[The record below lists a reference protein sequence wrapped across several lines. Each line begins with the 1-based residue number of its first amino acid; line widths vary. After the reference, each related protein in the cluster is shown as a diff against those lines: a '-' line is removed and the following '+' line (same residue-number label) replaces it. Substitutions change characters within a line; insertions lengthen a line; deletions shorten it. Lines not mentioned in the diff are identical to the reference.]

1 MKNCGLRISNAEW
14 KAKFRRQEACF
25 APSRNL
31 SQRERE
37 KRSEIRKQMKH
48 QTAIILV
55 VIFPLAIV
63 SSITPQGSTANDL
76 TQQSTDLKQ
85 RPLNLPKLKAH
96 EPCAVS
102 HGNQE
107 LVRQASYVFCSS
119 CFWFGKGPVYLA
131 LSFQDQSNDEAR
143 FVLTKVP
150 RDSHAYAAKT
160 PWVAQADYTG
170 PILIR
175 GRRLDGS
182 SEEKLRFGLNGSKP
196 EEMLQLDAPPPGK
209 TDPTHW
215 SFWPTD
221 IYVPRA
227 GCYGLQIDT
236 KDGTDVVVFEATEI
250 RRQ

>member
-1 MKNCGLRISNAEW
+1 VESKIQKAEGSRQKTEGRGIRTQEKSMKNR
-14 KAKFRRQEACF
+14 
-25 APSRNL
+25 
-31 SQRERE
+31 
-37 KRSEIRKQMKH
+37 
-48 QTAIILV
+48 TAIFSA
-55 VIFPLAIV
+55 VIFTFAIV
-63 SSITPQGSTANDL
+63 SSITPQGSTASAL
-76 TQQSTDLKQ
+76 TQQPTDLTQ

-96 EPCAVS
+96 EPCPVS

-131 LSFQDQSNDEAR
+131 LSFQDQRNDEAQ

-150 RDSHAYAAKT
+150 RYSNAYAAKT
-160 PWVAQADYTG
+160 PWVARPDYTG
-170 PILIR
+170 PILVR
-175 GRRLDGS
+175 GGRLDGS
-182 SEEKLRFGLNGSKP
+182 SGEKLRFDLNGSKP

-236 KDGTDVVVFEATEI
+236 KDGTDVVVFEATGKK
-250 RRQ
+250 